1 MRYGHLPP
9 KIKTLYLIHRVFHE
23 VSTVRMWAIN
33 YEVTLIIDMN
43 EPTIPSRYS
52 NVSDYCKKQTIKMKI
67 AIIIGASSG
76 MGKELARLLVN
87 DGFKVGIT
95 GRRTE
100 LLESL
105 KSENP
110 DSYFIKT
117 FDVKDTK
124 VVEEKLE
131 ELISEL
137 GGLDLL
143 VLSSGAGEINDKLDF
158 EIDIRTI
165 ETNVI
170 GWTFI
175 SDWAFKYFE
184 KQKHGHLIAI
194 SSIGGLRGNR
204 QSTSYNATKAY
215 QMNYLEGLRQKA
227 TKLKEQIYITD
238 IRPGLVN
245 TNMAKGE
252 GLFWVM
258 PVEKTVRQIYDAIKK
273 KKKIAYVTK
282 RWRLIAEITK
292 WMPRQLY
299 DRM

>member
-1 MRYGHLPP
+1 
-9 KIKTLYLIHRVFHE
+9 
-23 VSTVRMWAIN
+23 
-33 YEVTLIIDMN
+33 
-43 EPTIPSRYS
+43 
-52 NVSDYCKKQTIKMKI
+52 MKN
-67 AIIIGASSG
+67 AIIAGATSG
-76 MGKELARLLVN
+76 IGKELAKILVS
-87 DGFKVGIT
+87 DGFNVGIT

-105 KSENP
+105 KSEKP
-110 DSYFIKT
+110 ESYFIKT
-117 FDVKDTK
+117 FDVRD
-124 VVEEKLE
+124 VNIAEVKLE
-131 ELISEL
+131 ELVSEL

-143 VLSSGAGEINDKLDF
+143 ILSSGTGDINNQLDF
-158 EIDIRTI
+158 EIELRTI

-175 SDWAFKYFE
+175 ADWGFKFFE

-194 SSIGGLRGNR
+194 TSIGGLRGNR

-215 QMNYLEGLRQKA
+215 QLNYLEGLRQKA
-227 TKLKEQIYITD
+227 TKLKAPIYITD

-245 TNMAKGE
+245 TEMAKGE

-258 PVEKTVRQIYDAIKK
+258 PVEKTARQIYKAIKK

-282 RWRLIAEITK
+282 RWKFIAAIIK
-292 WMPRQLY
+292 RMPSMLY

>member
-1 MRYGHLPP
+1 
-9 KIKTLYLIHRVFHE
+9 
-23 VSTVRMWAIN
+23 
-33 YEVTLIIDMN
+33 
-43 EPTIPSRYS
+43 
-52 NVSDYCKKQTIKMKI
+52 MKN
-67 AIIIGASSG
+67 AIIIGATSG
-76 MGKELARLLVN
+76 IGKELARLLVD

-110 DSYFIKT
+110 ASYFIKA

-124 VVEEKLE
+124 TAEEKLE
-131 ELISEL
+131 ELTTEL
-137 GGLDLL
+137 GGLDL
-143 VLSSGAGEINDKLDF
+143 VILSSGTGDINDKLDF
-158 EIDIRTI
+158 EIEFRTI

-175 SDWAFKYFE
+175 ADWTFKYFE
-184 KQKHGHLIAI
+184 KQKYGHLTAI
-194 SSIGGLRGNR
+194 SSIGGLRGSR

-215 QMNYLEGLRQKA
+215 QINYLEGLRQKA
-227 TKLKEQIYITD
+227 TKLKEQIFVSD
-238 IRPGLVN
+238 IRQGLVN
-245 TNMAKGE
+245 TEMAKGE

-258 PVEKTVRQIYDAIKK
+258 PVEKTARQIYKAIKK

-282 RWRLIAEITK
+282 RWKLIASIVK
-292 WMPRQLY
+292 RIPVQLY

>member
-1 MRYGHLPP
+1 
-9 KIKTLYLIHRVFHE
+9 
-23 VSTVRMWAIN
+23 
-33 YEVTLIIDMN
+33 
-43 EPTIPSRYS
+43 
-52 NVSDYCKKQTIKMKI
+52 MKN
-67 AIIIGASSG
+67 AIIIGATSG
-76 MGKELARLLVN
+76 IGKELARLLVDN
-87 DGFKVGIT
+87 GFKVGIT

-110 DSYFIKT
+110 ASYFIKA

-124 VVEEKLE
+124 TAEEKLE
-131 ELISEL
+131 ELTTEL
-137 GGLDLL
+137 GGLDL
-143 VLSSGAGEINDKLDF
+143 VILSSGTGDINDKLDF
-158 EIDIRTI
+158 EIEFRTI

-175 SDWAFKYFE
+175 ADWTFKYFE
-184 KQKHGHLIAI
+184 KQKYGHLTAI
-194 SSIGGLRGNR
+194 SSIGGLRGSR

-215 QMNYLEGLRQKA
+215 QINYLEGLRQKA
-227 TKLKEQIYITD
+227 TKLKEQIFVSD

-245 TNMAKGE
+245 TEMAKGE

-258 PVEKTVRQIYDAIKK
+258 PVEKTARQIYKAIKK

-282 RWRLIAEITK
+282 RWKLIASIVK
-292 WMPRQLY
+292 RIPVQLY

>member
-1 MRYGHLPP
+1 LEFISDWGRIFKGADESFEQ
-9 KIKTLYLIHRVFHE
+9 TLVIG
-23 VSTVRMWAIN
+23 
-33 YEVTLIIDMN
+33 
-43 EPTIPSRYS
+43 
-52 NVSDYCKKQTIKMKI
+52 YCKRKQTLRMKN
-67 AIIIGASSG
+67 AIIIGATSG
-76 MGKELARLLVN
+76 IGKELARLLID

-117 FDVKDTK
+117 FDVKDIK
-124 VVEEKLE
+124 VAEEKLE

-143 VLSSGAGEINDKLDF
+143 VLSSGTGDINDKLDF
-158 EIDIRTI
+158 EIEIRTI

-175 SDWAFKYFE
+175 SDWAFKFFE
-184 KQKHGHLIAI
+184 KQKYGHLIAI
-194 SSIGGLRGNR
+194 SSIAGLRGSR

-215 QMNYLEGLRQKA
+215 QINYLEGLRQKA
-227 TKLKEQIYITD
+227 TKLNEQIYITD

-245 TNMAKGE
+245 TEMAKGE

-258 PVEKTVRQIYDAIKK
+258 SVEKTARQIYEAIKK
-273 KKKIAYVTK
+273 KKKIVYVTK
-282 RWRLIAEITK
+282 RWKLIAAIIK
-292 WMPRQLY
+292 RIPRRLY